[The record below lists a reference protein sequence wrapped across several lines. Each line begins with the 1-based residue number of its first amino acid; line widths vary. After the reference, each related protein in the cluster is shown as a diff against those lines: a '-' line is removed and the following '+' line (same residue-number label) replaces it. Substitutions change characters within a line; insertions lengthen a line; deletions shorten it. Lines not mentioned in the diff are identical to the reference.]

1 MVENQNKMTIG
12 FILESECGDKFS
24 ATTTADV
31 CRHLGDTDI
40 DFIGEQ
46 LNAFLKQCG
55 YIRENDYIFMEDVTE
70 EECMALSDYLAELRL
85 SKERGGDEL

>member
-1 MVENQNKMTIG
+1 MEGNQNKLTIG
-12 FILESECGDKFS
+12 FILESEFGDKFS
-24 ATTTADV
+24 ATTTASV
-31 CRHLGDTDI
+31 CHHLGDTDI

-70 EECMALSDYLAELRL
+70 EECMALSDYLAELRQ
-85 SKERGGDEL
+85 SKEKGSDEL

>member
-12 FILESECGDKFS
+12 FILESERGDKFS

-70 EECMALSDYLAELRL
+70 EECMALADYLAELRL
-85 SKERGGDEL
+85 SKERGGGE